1 MSRILIAG
9 GGTAGHV
16 VPALAIA
23 DVLTERGYSVHFC
36 GGPRG
41 MERDLVP
48 RAGYP
53 FSTVRIRGFERRL
66 GLTTLRTLASLP
78 VAAVDAWRVLRR
90 VRPACVVGVGAY
102 ASGPV
107 VAEAAVLR
115 VPSVALEMDAHLG
128 VTNRIL
134 SRLVD
139 RVCLSFPIPGIE
151 GGRFVYTGRP
161 VRPSLLAAGRD
172 EGLRRF
178 GLDPGLPVVL
188 VFGGSLGARSL
199 NTAAAEAFGRTET
212 PFSIVHVT
220 GRQDHERVRGLAGA
234 SPNPRYQIHAYL
246 DDFELALAA
255 ADIAVSRAGG
265 SVAELLARGLPSVLV
280 PFPAATA
287 DHQTKNALGLQ
298 EHGAAVVVPDA
309 ELDGP
314 RLAREVE
321 RVLEPDTRAAM
332 GAKAR
337 ALARPDAATRIV
349 DEIVQLAGPPRALK
363 L

>member
-1 MSRILIAG
+1 
-9 GGTAGHV
+9 
-16 VPALAIA
+16 
-23 DVLTERGYSVHFC
+23 
-36 GGPRG
+36 

-53 FSTVRIRGFERRL
+53 FSAVRIRGFERRW

-151 GGRFVYTGRP
+151 GEKFVYTGRP
-161 VRPSLLAAGRD
+161 VRPSLLTATREDGM
-172 EGLRRF
+172 RRF

-199 NTAAAEAFGRTET
+199 NTAAVSAFALHPTD
-212 PFSIVHVT
+212 FSVIHVT
-220 GRQDHERVRGLAGA
+220 GRQDHERVRALVGDAV
-234 SPNPRYQIHAYL
+234 NPRYQAHAYL

-255 ADIAVSRAGG
+255 ADVAVSRAGG
-265 SVAELLARGLPSVLV
+265 SVAELLARGVPSVLV

-287 DHQTKNALGLQ
+287 DHQTKNARGL
-298 EHGAAVVVPDA
+298 EESGAAVMVPDA
-309 ELDGP
+309 ELDGS
-314 RLAREVE
+314 RLTREVA
-321 RVLEPDTRAAM
+321 RVLDPAVRAVMAER
-332 GAKAR
+332 AR
-337 ALARPDAATRIV
+337 VLARPDAATRIA
-349 DEIVQLAGPPRALK
+349 DEIVQLAGPPRAHTP
-363 L
+363 